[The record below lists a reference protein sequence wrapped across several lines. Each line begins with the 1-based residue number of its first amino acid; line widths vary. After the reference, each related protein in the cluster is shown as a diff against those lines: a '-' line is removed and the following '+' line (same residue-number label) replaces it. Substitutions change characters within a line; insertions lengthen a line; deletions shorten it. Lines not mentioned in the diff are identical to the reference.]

1 MDLLET
7 VMRYS
12 LRTILLVILAVACI
26 TWIVTSI
33 RNIDWP
39 LASVVVSSN
48 QGIEL
53 TDEVALALCE
63 SALKQLDFEVIGPVP
78 AFGDANAP
86 AFVGRNSISQDRVT
100 TIWEIANQKYSDY
113 TVRLERNEQ
122 GIVASIYANWL
133 R

>member
-33 RNIDWP
+33 RNVDGP
-39 LASVVVSSN
+39 LASVIVSSN
-48 QGIEL
+48 QDIEL
-53 TDEVALALCE
+53 TDEVVLELCE
-63 SALKQLDFEVIGPVP
+63 SALKQLDLEVIRPVP
-78 AFGDANAP
+78 AFGDANTP
-86 AFVGRNSISQDRVT
+86 AFVGRNSINEDRVT
-100 TIWEIANQKYSDY
+100 TIWEIDNQKYSDY

-122 GIVASIYANWL
+122 GIVASIYANWK
-133 R
+133 